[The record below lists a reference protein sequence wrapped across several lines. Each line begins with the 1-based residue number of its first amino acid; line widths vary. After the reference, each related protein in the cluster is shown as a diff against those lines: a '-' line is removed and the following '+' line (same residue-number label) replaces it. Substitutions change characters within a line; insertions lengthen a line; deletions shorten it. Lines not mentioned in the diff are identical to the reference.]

1 MLAPLVFVDQKQL
14 SEPGAGG
21 PERAK
26 GFARP
31 DDIHARNAKTAREML
46 NLPASGPGSR
56 PGPLHA
62 RATRLTNLH
71 RLRIPAGFWR

>member
-31 DDIHARNAKTAREML
+31 EGPDNPMAARRSRGTISMPEMQK
-46 NLPASGPGSR
+46 
-56 PGPLHA
+56 LHA
-62 RATRLTNLH
+62 KC
-71 RLRIPAGFWR
+71 